1 MLVTGFLTLCFRDAM
16 MAESAMRPE
25 LSSSRM
31 FVSGNPIESF
41 ITGAERGTRV
51 FANSSLPDC
60 QVIAYLWSCW
70 DEPVIPV
77 RCHISL
83 RKSRVQLAVN
93 DSM

>member
-1 MLVTGFLTLCFRDAM
+1 MSL
-16 MAESAMRPE
+16 
-25 LSSSRM
+25 LSLRL
-31 FVSGNPIESF
+31 SGNQSICQFLVAGLS
-41 ITGAERGTRV
+41 GYRV
-51 FANSSLPDC
+51 P
-60 QVIAYLWSCW
+60 VSCL